1 MEQSCFLVH
10 FGTKISARHHFFL
23 LSEEEI
29 RQMHH
34 WSGAGTGVP
43 ANPQSRGAELGAG
56 ISLTGPVFKGGISQ
70 KCRLQ
75 LSSSTPSAERERDGS
90 DSTFYSGASA
100 SRAEYITRVL
110 PASGCA
116 PEPGRERGGNG
127 SETSVV
133 GLIPAFLPGEALPK
147 RDGSGVLKYTAKSKR
162 KQKEVENRSQSYGG
176 TAGVN

>member
-1 MEQSCFLVH
+1 MEQSCFSVH
-10 FGTKISARHHFFL
+10 FGTKISACHHFFL

-34 WSGAGTGVP
+34 WSGPATGVP

-75 LSSSTPSAERERDGS
+75 LSSSTPSAEREEDGS

-100 SRAEYITRVL
+100 SRAEYITCVL

-133 GLIPAFLPGEALPK
+133 AFLPGEALPK